1 MKLSFQLRLMCIV
14 LAACVVVPVLV
25 TQNTNAYTETS
36 PWLSEV
42 APELDNLGD
51 LATNQPLPPNIG
63 NNRDCHERKVI
74 TRPKRPIPI
83 PPFSQTEQSY
93 TSCVVDT
100 AFGSIDTLG
109 YLQRPGGTM
118 AGPVKDINGRTAML
132 VPIPYSTTGMMLT
145 GSAINATYLAFF
157 DNMDSVLD
165 SSAIYTGEV
174 THKIT
179 APPTTT
185 LRDKNGKSVAVGI
198 DSLSFSAN
206 GQWMVT
212 DIPSLGVVVRINT
225 ANRQILAFGDSMTYN
240 IGLYPGLQTA
250 ISADGR
256 YVVMA
261 SSVFGILKLYDLDT
275 CGTVPN
281 SISGKVN
288 CKSRDLQPYMQ
299 QTVPNFWGV
308 RQLRFRG
315 DYALDMYVDA
325 RQGTAQQISHRV
337 LRAAGQTDSG
347 FQYMALGDSFA
358 SGEGAYQY
366 KASTD
371 TNLNKC
377 HLSQRSYPYL
387 IGATLN
393 FDQYESVACS
403 GAVIDDIT
411 NTNGDYEGQVND
423 NLVVSK
429 RDKNQIMDS
438 FLPGYLAQHEF
449 IKFKKPNII
458 TLSAGGNDIGF
469 SDIISRCL
477 DSDTCYQNYEDRREL
492 VENINSQFTRLID
505 LYTQVKNASD
515 PSVKIYVLGYPQLVY
530 PEGNCAN
537 NVPFNHDELIFVQ
550 LLISHLNSVIKTATA
565 NAGVF
570 YVDIENSLAGRRL
583 CETVSSNVAV
593 NGLTLGN
600 DIPNIPLLHGPIGN
614 EIFHPNYL
622 AHQLFKSTVLGKTAN
637 LTALMPVSNPASVL
651 PDVSDSL
658 PILNAPKSNRV
669 MRITK
674 NITGTSGGAIEFGK
688 TWAFDYNPTV
698 QILKAGSKIKAWLN
712 SDPVFLGEFTVASD
726 GSVSI
731 TTKIPDNVPPG
742 FHTLHLYGKN
752 SSGEDVDL
760 YQTVYVAGDSLQ
772 GECVIVPDSGEDV
785 DQDEVDDA
793 CDGFID
799 EPPLAVEPVAD
810 LPPEELVVIPPGPE
824 QPLETSDEPT
834 PDQAT
839 ENPQI
844 LGLVDTNIKPPANNP
859 ETVAGDEQLV
869 DTLTNN
875 EHMPQLLA
883 QNTPITP
890 PNNIQPASTQ
900 IAPDTPVEQTNPQ
913 VAAASTNT
921 SSQPKSTVPT
931 TASPLQEVQ
940 DFQTTPLFKALM
952 LLLAVSA
959 ITVVIKL
966 FHSKI

>member
-1 MKLSFQLRLMCIV
+1 MVVV
-14 LAACVVVPVLV
+14 LATAGSVPILFAHRVSADV
-25 TQNTNAYTETS
+25 EVS
-36 PWLSEV
+36 PWLSQTT
-42 APELDNLGD
+42 PELENLGD
-51 LATNQPLPPNIG
+51 LAQNQSPPYRIIG
-63 NNRDCHERKVI
+63 NRDCYERKVI

-83 PPFSQTEQSY
+83 WPYSQSELSY
-93 TSCVVDT
+93 NSCVGDT

-109 YLQRPGGTM
+109 YLQRPGGTI
-118 AGPVKDINGRTAML
+118 AGPVKDINGRSTGF

-145 GSAINATYLAFF
+145 GGTYLAFY
-157 DNMDSVLD
+157 DNMDSVLN

-174 THKIT
+174 THRIT
-179 APPTTT
+179 ASPSAF
-185 LRDKNGKSVAVGI
+185 LGDKSGKLLAVGI

-212 DIPSLGVVVRINT
+212 DIPSVGVVARINT
-225 ANRQILAFGDSMTYN
+225 LNRQILPFGDSLNYN

-256 YVVMA
+256 YAVMA
-261 SSVFGILKLYDLDT
+261 SRVFGIFKLYDLDT
-275 CGTVPN
+275 CGPVPN
-281 SISGKVN
+281 TISGKVK
-288 CKSRDLQPYMQ
+288 CAPPRDLQPYMSKA
-299 QTVPNFWGV
+299 VPGFLGV
-308 RQLRFRG
+308 SQLKFRG
-315 DYALDMYVDA
+315 NYALDMYVDA
-325 RQGTAQQISHRV
+325 KLGAIQQKSHQV
-337 LRAAGQTDSG
+337 LRAGGQTATPT
-347 FQYMALGDSFA
+347 FQYLALGDSFA

-377 HLSQRSYPYL
+377 HLSVRSYPYL

-393 FDQYESVACS
+393 FDKYESVACS
-403 GAVIDDIT
+403 GAVIDDFLRT
-411 NTNGDYEGQVND
+411 DKLYEGQVKD
-423 NLVVSK
+423 NKTREDRNLDEILSAF
-429 RDKNQIMDS
+429 S
-438 FLPGYLAQHEF
+438 PGYLGQKEF
-449 IKFKKPNII
+449 IYKHKPNII

-469 SDIISRCL
+469 SDIINRCI
-477 DSDTCYQNYEDRREL
+477 DSNTCYKNYEDRLEL
-492 VENINSQFTRLID
+492 VTEINGQFRRLVD
-505 LYTQVKNASD
+505 LYSQVKNTSD
-515 PSVKIYVLGYPQLVY
+515 PNARIYVLGYPELAD
-530 PEGNCAN
+530 PNGDCAN
-537 NVPFNHDELIFVQ
+537 NVHLNHDEIVFARELVNY
-550 LLISHLNSVIKTATA
+550 LNAVTKAA
-565 NAGVF
+565 ANNAGVF
-570 YVDIENSLAGRRL
+570 YVDVENAFDGHKL
-583 CETVSSNVAV
+583 CETVSPNTAV

-600 DIPNIPLLHGPIGN
+600 DIPNISLVRGPIGN
-614 EIFHPNYL
+614 ESFHPNDMG
-622 AHQLFKSTVLGKTAN
+622 HRLFKTVILDKTTN
-637 LTALMPVSNPASVL
+637 LTAPMPAPDRTAGL
-651 PDVSDSL
+651 PDISGSL

-712 SDPVFLGEFTVASD
+712 SDPVFLGEFPVAAD
-726 GSVSI
+726 GGVSI
-731 TTKIPDNVPPG
+731 ATKVPDNVSPG
-742 FHTLHLYGKN
+742 FHTLHLYGLN
-752 SSGEDVDL
+752 TSGEDVDL

-785 DQDEVDDA
+785 DQDGVDDA

-834 PDQAT
+834 PNQTTD
-839 ENPQI
+839 NPQT
-844 LGLVDTNIKPPANNP
+844 LAMVDTNIKPLVNNP
-859 ETVAGDEQLV
+859 ETVAGDEELV
-869 DTLTNN
+869 DTLADN
-875 EHMPQLLA
+875 EHMPQSLA

-900 IAPDTPVEQTNPQ
+900 IAPDTLVEQTNPQ

-921 SSQPKSTVPT
+921 SSQPKSTIPS
-931 TASPLQEVQ
+931 TAPPLQEVQ